1 MDTPG
6 LHDAR
11 MPVAHWLELYKAK
24 MEDHTKVALA
34 VLVLE
39 ARDGPS
45 VQDNTNAKIVNTL
58 FKELQT
64 DNVVVIFNRAH
75 KNYTK

>member
-11 MPVAHWLELYKAK
+11 MPVPQWLDFYRASMVEHK
-24 MEDHTKVALA
+24 EVALA